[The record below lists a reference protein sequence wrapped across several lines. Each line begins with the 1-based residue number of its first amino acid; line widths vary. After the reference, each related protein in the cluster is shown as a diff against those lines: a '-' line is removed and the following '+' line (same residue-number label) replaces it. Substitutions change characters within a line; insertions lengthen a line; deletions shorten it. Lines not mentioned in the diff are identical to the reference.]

1 MQRESE
7 VLRSFLRFDIGGA
20 DSDGEAGSAAPASR
34 RRPRSQPLPVPM
46 EGGKKLSP
54 FQQIMRE
61 IKMKRNAANSRASRS
76 RRSRRVVQEE
86 EYTDKDRAAAAN
98 MGSRDIKQ
106 SLRLK
111 RKQERSRA
119 LQIPE
124 EARPG
129 ALLALGSR
137 EMRRGNLRT
146 AIGFVHKALELNP
159 RDKNA
164 LVCRSKCH
172 LLMGEPQLALH
183 DAEAALRID
192 KNFVKAIFQKAEALY
207 NTGDFEHSLMFYH
220 RGQRLRPELDAFRL
234 GVQKTQQ
241 AIQNTIGQALTG
253 PEARRAL
260 RCQSARRPS
269 EEEAS
274 SGGGGGGSG
283 ATSTGPAS
291 RSGSGASGGGGSRSR
306 ERARSPSGRRLLGEL
321 CVDKEY
327 LEQLLQN
334 PDINSLQP
342 NGASIIAAEAEEAVS
357 FLKTRQEF
365 WRQQYPI
372 SINASKL
379 KTHRN

>member
-1 MQRESE
+1 
-7 VLRSFLRFDIGGA
+7 
-20 DSDGEAGSAAPASR
+20 
-34 RRPRSQPLPVPM
+34 
-46 EGGKKLSP
+46 
-54 FQQIMRE
+54 
-61 IKMKRNAANSRASRS
+61 
-76 RRSRRVVQEE
+76 
-86 EYTDKDRAAAAN
+86 

-269 EEEAS
+269 EEEAR
-274 SGGGGGGSG
+274 
-283 ATSTGPAS
+283 PAS
-291 RSGSGASGGGGSRSR
+291 RSGSGASGGGGSRFR

-342 NGASIIAAEAEEAVS
+342 NGASFIAAEAEEAVS

-379 KTHRN
+379 KRHRN

>member
-1 MQRESE
+1 
-7 VLRSFLRFDIGGA
+7 
-20 DSDGEAGSAAPASR
+20 
-34 RRPRSQPLPVPM
+34 
-46 EGGKKLSP
+46 
-54 FQQIMRE
+54 MRE
-61 IKMKRNAANSRASRS
+61 IKMKRSAANSRVSRS

-137 EMRRGNLRT
+137 EMRRGNLRA

-164 LVCRSKCH
+164 LVARSKCH
-172 LLMGEPQLALH
+172 LQMGEPQLALH

-241 AIQNTIGQALTG
+241 AIQNTI
-253 PEARRAL
+253 
-260 RCQSARRPS
+260 
-269 EEEAS
+269 
-274 SGGGGGGSG
+274 
-283 ATSTGPAS
+283 
-291 RSGSGASGGGGSRSR
+291 
-306 ERARSPSGRRLLGEL
+306 
-321 CVDKEY
+321 
-327 LEQLLQN
+327 
-334 PDINSLQP
+334 DINSLQP